1 MKIRRFGIAVVLGAV
16 LLALLGYAVISL
28 SMVNARI
35 EAAEQTRSAL
45 AAEAQA
51 LAVSNASLEYEI
63 AHSTDLDM
71 IEKVAREKL
80 GLVLPGEVIYY
91 DISD

>member
-1 MKIRRFGIAVVLGAV
+1 MKIRRFGISVVLGAV

>member
-1 MKIRRFGIAVVLGAV
+1 MKVRRFGIVIVM
-16 LLALLGYAVISL
+16 ALLFLSLMGYAVISL
-28 SMVNARI
+28 SKMNARI
-35 EAAEQTRSAL
+35 AEAEKTRDAL

-63 AHSTDLDM
+63 AHSSDLDM

-80 GLVLPGEVIYY
+80 GLVLPGEIIYY

>member
-1 MKIRRFGIAVVLGAV
+1 MKVRRFGIVIVM
-16 LLALLGYAVISL
+16 ALLFLSLMGYAVISL
-28 SMVNARI
+28 SKMNARI
-35 EAAEQTRSAL
+35 ADAEKTRDAL

-63 AHSTDLDM
+63 EHCTDLDM

-80 GLVLPGEVIYY
+80 GLILPGEIVYY
-91 DISD
+91 DISE

>member
-1 MKIRRFGIAVVLGAV
+1 MKIRRFGIVVVLGAV
-16 LLALLGYAVISL
+16 LLAVLSYAVISL
-28 SMVNARI
+28 SVVNTRL
-35 EAAEQTRSAL
+35 EAAQQTRDAL

-63 AHSTDLDM
+63 AHSDDLDM
-71 IEKVAREKL
+71 IEKVARDKL
-80 GLVLPGEVIYY
+80 GLVLPGEIIYY

>member
-1 MKIRRFGIAVVLGAV
+1 MKIRKFAIVIALGAV
-16 LLALLGYAVISL
+16 LLALLGYGSISL
-28 SMVNARI
+28 SQANARL
-35 EAAEQTRSAL
+35 EAAEQTRNEL

-51 LAVSNASLEYEI
+51 LAVSNASLGYEI
-63 AHSTDLDM
+63 AHSSDLDM

-80 GLVLPGEVIYY
+80 GLVLPGEIIFY

>member
-1 MKIRRFGIAVVLGAV
+1 MKIRRFGIVIVLGAV
-16 LLALLGYAVISL
+16 LLAILSYAVISL
-28 SMVNARI
+28 SMVNTRL

-63 AHSTDLDM
+63 AHCEDLDM
-71 IEKVAREKL
+71 IEKVARDKL
-80 GLVLPGEVIYY
+80 GLVLPGEIIYY

>member
-1 MKIRRFGIAVVLGAV
+1 MKIRRFGIVIVLGAV
-16 LLALLGYAVISL
+16 LLAILGYAVISL
-28 SMVNARI
+28 SAVNARI
-35 EAAEQTRSAL
+35 EAAMQTRDAL

-51 LAVSNASLEYEI
+51 LAVSNTSLEYKI
-63 AHSTDLDM
+63 AHSEDLDM

-80 GLVLPGEVIYY
+80 GLVLPGEIIYY

>member
-45 AAEAQA
+45 ATEAQA

>member
-1 MKIRRFGIAVVLGAV
+1 MKLRRFGILIILAVLFLTVMSYAVV
-16 LLALLGYAVISL
+16 SL
-28 SMVNARI
+28 SKMNARI
-35 EAAEQTRSAL
+35 ADAEQTRDAL

-63 AHSTDLDM
+63 AHCTDLDM

-80 GLVLPGEVIYY
+80 GLILPGEIVYY
-91 DISD
+91 DISE

>member
-1 MKIRRFGIAVVLGAV
+1 MKIRKFGIVIVLAAV
-16 LLALLGYAVISL
+16 LLTLMGYGIISL
-28 SMVNARI
+28 SQVNTRL
-35 EAAEQTRSAL
+35 EAAEQTRNEL

-80 GLVLPGEVIYY
+80 GLVLPGEIIYY